1 MPTNFPQSR
10 RSSAIWKWLG
20 FAGIGVLFVALRWN
34 NFNAPLTR
42 DEGEYA
48 YAAQLLERGVA
59 PYQHAFIQK
68 PPMVIYSYA
77 FADWLRPQCYWSPRI
92 LAGVFV
98 ALATVL
104 LGYAVRLEFGTS
116 VAWMAMWLATV
127 MIPAPEIEQFAAN
140 TEMFLLLPLLTIIA
154 VFVRERHRGYR
165 RWLWLLAGFAAI
177 AAVLYKYTVLPLVAF
192 IFIAWVLK
200 TARTQDARQLVR
212 RLFPAC
218 IGAVTAGALMLGFF
232 IFHDGGRQ
240 LWECTVLFNRH
251 YVQSGN
257 FGLSGFWFNLKSFW
271 SAWQILF
278 LLSGAAFLRPAARI
292 WFWAWLFGGALLCTG
307 ASVYG
312 HYYIPL
318 MPFWAVLAANGIKT
332 AGELLANLL
341 KRPSSEIVGV
351 MAAITLFLC
360 LLPDLPWIACP
371 SSRFSP
377 AKFGSENPFAESP
390 LVASR
395 IAELSTPDDFVF
407 IAGSEPQILCY
418 AHRFS
423 PTRFITMYPLM
434 IPSSLAPE
442 YQREAIQ
449 DLEQRPPTLIVLAR
463 ANTSWLKE
471 RNSPKDF
478 PSQLKV
484 LLDQD
489 YTRVGGYVPDVT
501 NGFWAEPLSDIQFD
515 RSSLVLFKRK
525 SAGK

>member
-1 MPTNFPQSR
+1 M
-10 RSSAIWKWLG
+10 G
-20 FAGIGVLFVALRWN
+20 LRWN
-34 NFNAPLTR
+34 NFNTPLTR

-77 FADWLRPQCYWSPRI
+77 FADWLMPQCYWSPRV

-98 ALATVL
+98 ALATIL
-104 LGYAVRLEFGTS
+104 LGYAVQLDFGTS

-127 MIPAPEIEQFAAN
+127 MIPAPEIGQFAAN
-140 TEMFLLLPLLTIIA
+140 TEMFLLLPLLTIVA
-154 VFVRERHRGYR
+154 VFVREQHRGYR
-165 RWLWLLAGFAAI
+165 RWHSWVAGFAAI
-177 AAVLYKYTVLPLVAF
+177 AAVLYKYTVMPLVIL
-192 IFIAWVLK
+192 IFIAWVWK
-200 TARTQDARQLVR
+200 ATRTQDARQLVR

-218 IGAVTAGALMLGFF
+218 IGAVTGGALILGFF
-232 IFHDGGRQ
+232 IVHDGGRQ

-271 SAWQILF
+271 SAWWILF
-278 LLSGAAFLRPAARI
+278 FLSGAAFLRPAARI
-292 WFWAWLFGGALLCTG
+292 WFWAGLFGGAWLCTS

-312 HYYIPL
+312 HYYILL

-341 KRPSSEIVGV
+341 KCPSSETVSA
-351 MAAITLFLC
+351 MAAITVFLC
-360 LLPDLPWIACP
+360 LLPDLPWIVCP

-377 AKFGSENPFAESP
+377 AKFGSQNPFAESP
-390 LVASR
+390 LVAGR
-395 IAELSTPDDFVF
+395 IAELSAPDDFVF

-434 IPSSLAPE
+434 IPSSLALE
-442 YQREAIQ
+442 YQREAVQ
-449 DLEQRPPTLIVLAR
+449 DLEQHPPTLIVLAR
-463 ANTSWLKE
+463 ANTSWLRGKT
-471 RNSPKDF
+471 SPKDF
-478 PSQLKV
+478 LIQLKV
-484 LLDQD
+484 LLDRD
-489 YTRVGGYVPDVT
+489 YTRVGGFVPDAT
-501 NGFWAEPLSDIQFD
+501 NGFWVEPLSDIQFD

-525 SAGK
+525 PVEK